1 MGVVEEMLAAWRNA
15 GVRLNP
21 GASAEDLQ
29 RLEDALGAPLPSD
42 LRAYFAIADGMREGE
57 IDDDLGHF
65 WSIEKI
71 LSEHIE
77 REGRDARGAYR
88 DLAFADVMVHSWYL
102 WLRVRDGGLLSVFIE
117 GSAEEH
123 PSLGAVIEH
132 LKR

>member
-1 MGVVEEMLAAWRNA
+1 
-15 GVRLNP
+15 
-21 GASAEDLQ
+21 
-29 RLEDALGAPLPSD
+29 
-42 LRAYFAIADGMREGE
+42 MREGE

-71 LSEHIE
+71 LSVHIE

-102 WLRVRDGGLLSVFIE
+102 WFRVRDGGLLSVFIE
-117 GSAEEH
+117 GGAEEH
-123 PSLGAVIEH
+123 PSLNAAIEH